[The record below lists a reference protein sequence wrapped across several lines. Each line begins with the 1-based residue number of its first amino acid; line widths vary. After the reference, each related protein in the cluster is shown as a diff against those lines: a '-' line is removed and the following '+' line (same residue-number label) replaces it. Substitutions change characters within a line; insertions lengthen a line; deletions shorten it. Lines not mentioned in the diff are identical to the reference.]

1 MIKNKFRKLIVVS
14 AIITAPL
21 MAGSSE
27 YLYDTYSLVGIE
39 GGYSSLD
46 VERSDTISPASQ
58 KKYNLP
64 HIGLK
69 IGAQTEHYRVFLN
82 ARYYSDS
89 DFDYMTT
96 YGGEIQYMFNAFDS
110 ANIYMGVGAGVANI
124 RFLPAGE
131 PNTRTLS
138 EPYFSGD
145 VGTNI
150 HLTKSSDLEIG
161 GRFMSM
167 SATNTI
173 NNITYKFDNLI
184 TGYVSYIFKFKMD

>member
-1 MIKNKFRKLIVVS
+1 MKNRLKKLILVS
-14 AIITAPL
+14 AMITAPL
-21 MAGSSE
+21 MASSSE
-27 YLYDTYSLVGIE
+27 YIYDAYSLVGIE

-64 HIGLK
+64 HVGLK
-69 IGAQTEHYRVFLN
+69 IGAQTNHYRIFLN
-82 ARYYSDS
+82 AHYYSNS

-96 YGGEIQYMFNAFDS
+96 YGGEVQYMFDAFTS

-131 PNTRTLS
+131 ANTRTLS
-138 EPYFSGD
+138 NSYFSGT

-150 HLTKSSDLEIG
+150 HLSKSSDLEIG